1 MSPEQRAD
9 ARRLADELEI
19 FGAFR
24 PEVRATVG
32 ALLRSLA
39 EQPEA
44 AQPEPL
50 TDAEIMAIFDAVD
63 PWRNDWRTQAVRAIE
78 RRVRGGP
85 AQTRLDP
92 VELARLQN
100 EAIRENDANKAAGF
114 GAARVKREGDIA
126 NPDDYTWEHDP
137 HSGVCPKCTAR
148 YGVWKIQYDAQERSR
163 K

>member
-44 AQPEPL
+44 AQSDPLSDELIGAIAL
-50 TDAEIMAIFDAVD
+50 TDAEISELIPNTEFIDDGVD
-63 PWRNDWRTQAVRAIE
+63 QWNYPYKKEVVDVALLHDFARAIE
-78 RRVRGGP
+78 RRVRGG
-85 AQTRLDP
+85 
-92 VELARLQN
+92 AR
-100 EAIRENDANKAAGF
+100 
-114 GAARVKREGDIA
+114 
-126 NPDDYTWEHDP
+126 
-137 HSGVCPKCTAR
+137 
-148 YGVWKIQYDAQERSR
+148 
-163 K
+163 